1 MRNVRKAKYVAYYRV
16 STQKQGKSGLGIA
29 AQQEA
34 VHRYVAGAQGELI
47 ESFTETESGRTNDR
61 PELHRALELCR
72 LRKACLVVAKMDR
85 LTRSVS
91 FLLAL
96 IDKADR
102 ERGVV
107 FCDLPTIPEG
117 PTGKF
122 LLTQMA
128 SVAELEAG
136 LIAQRTRAA
145 LQAAKA
151 RGKRLGRRDAAIA
164 QYAAEGGKAGSLV
177 RTEKADQHA
186 ADLARYVKAAKAKG
200 AESLRE
206 VADALNERGLL
217 TPRGGQWSA
226 VQVQR
231 LLKRLGL

>member
-1 MRNVRKAKYVAYYRV
+1 MRKPEYVAYYRV

-34 VHRYVAGAQGELI
+34 VNRYIAGVQGEVI
-47 ESFTETESGRTNDR
+47 ETYTETETGKSDDR

-72 LRKACLVVAKMDR
+72 LRRACLVVAKLDR

-145 LQAAKA
+145 LAAAKA
-151 RGKRLGRRDAAIA
+151 RGTQLGRRNPDFGKFAS
-164 QYAAEGGKAGSLV
+164 EGGKAGALA
-177 RTEKADQHA
+177 RNEKADQHA
-186 ADLARYVKAAKAKG
+186 ADLLRYVKQAKESG
-200 AESLRE
+200 AETLRE
-206 VADALNERGLL
+206 IADALNERGLL
-217 TPRGGQWSA
+217 TPRGGEWSA